1 MDIHKNAK
9 LTPQS
14 RAAIVRRVLDQGQ
27 PPAAV
32 AVAVGVCA
40 RTVRKW
46 VVRYQAEG
54 ADGLRDRS
62 SRPHRQPRALP
73 AAVAAQVVALRR
85 RRWSGAHI
93 AATVHVSP
101 ATVSRILRRAG
112 LQRLAALDP
121 PPPVRRYEHPHP
133 GDLLHLDIKKL
144 GRFRR
149 AGHRVTHDRRHT
161 SPGAGWEYV
170 HVCVDDHSRVA
181 FSQIY
186 PDETAASATAF
197 LAAALAYYQY
207 LGIQVRRVL
216 TDNGGC
222 YRSRAFN
229 ARCLTAGLRHRY
241 TRPFTPRTNGKAE
254 RFIQTALREWAYAH
268 VYHTS
273 AERAAHLP
281 PWIHRYNWHRP
292 HASLKARPPIS
303 RIGLT
308 GDNLLRFHI

>member
-14 RAAIVRRVLDQGQ
+14 RAALVRRVLDQGQ

-32 AVAVGVCA
+32 AIAVGVCA
-40 RTVRKW
+40 CTVRKW
-46 VVRYQAEG
+46 VARYQAEG

-73 AAVAAQVVALRR
+73 PLVAAQVVALRR

-93 AATVHVSP
+93 GATAHVSP
-101 ATVSRILRRAG
+101 ATVSRILRREG

-149 AGHRVTHDRRHT
+149 AGHRVTHDRRRT

-197 LAAALAYYQY
+197 LTAALAYYQH

-229 ARCLTAGLRHRY
+229 AHCVQAGLRHRY

-254 RFIQTALREWAYAH
+254 RFIQTGLREWAYAH
-268 VYHTS
+268 V
-273 AERAAHLP
+273 
-281 PWIHRYNWHRP
+281 
-292 HASLKARPPIS
+292 
-303 RIGLT
+303 
-308 GDNLLRFHI
+308 